1 VARAVAGAAA
11 AWAGSL
17 AAAGTSTGGRLT
29 ATHVMCWH
37 GSQRCCCMGAYNN
50 QCVLPDTNPAAAARH
65 KMAAA
70 SHQALGSF
78 CACRE
83 MGWDQGD
90 CWFAHCVKLDDKE
103 MDLFAARGIG
113 IAHCP
118 YSNLRLA
125 SGICPVKKL
134 RERGVNVGL
143 GVDGSASNDAGHML
157 AEARL
162 CMLLQ
167 RAEGELRGAGRGA
180 GGGGDGVLVVDA
192 ARLVFTGVAC
202 VFVNGAHALQSVSS
216 AASVLLHAWQAAAAR
231 ILSGVAC
238 PSVLLVSCIHVPSA
252 SIQPSLLCPR
262 PRLQATPLP

>member
-1 VARAVAGAAA
+1 
-11 AWAGSL
+11 
-17 AAAGTSTGGRLT
+17 
-29 ATHVMCWH
+29 
-37 GSQRCCCMGAYNN
+37 
-50 QCVLPDTNPAAAARH
+50 
-65 KMAAA
+65 
-70 SHQALGSF
+70 
-78 CACRE
+78 

-134 RERGVNVGL
+134 RDKGVNVGL

-167 RAEGELRGAGRGA
+167 RAEGELRGADNVRGLCWCA
-180 GGGGDGVLVVDA
+180 GVGCSAVNVGGSGVC
-192 ARLVFTGVAC
+192 AC
-202 VFVNGAHALQSVSS
+202 RSGTCSTLCVCKPASAL
-216 AASVLLHAWQAAAAR
+216 LYAWLAAAA
-231 ILSGVAC
+231 
-238 PSVLLVSCIHVPSA
+238 LL
-252 SIQPSLLCPR
+252 PR
-262 PRLQATPLP
+262 DIA